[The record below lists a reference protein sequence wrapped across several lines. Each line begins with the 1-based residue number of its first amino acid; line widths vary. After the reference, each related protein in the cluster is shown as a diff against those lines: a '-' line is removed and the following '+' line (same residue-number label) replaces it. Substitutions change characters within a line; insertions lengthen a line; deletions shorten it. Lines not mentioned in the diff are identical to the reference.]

1 MTTQPVEIVTLRLTV
16 TVRRRVPPP
25 EPPRSGRGPA
35 RMALTEKRKVWFPET
50 GFVETPVYDRERLP
64 APGRIAG
71 PAIIEQMDTTTVV
84 PPGARVVNDRLGYLH
99 MELPVQSSGRTR

>member
-1 MTTQPVEIVTLRLTV
+1 VTLRLTV

-25 EPPRSGRGPA
+25 EPSSTGRGPL
-35 RMALTEKRKVWFPET
+35 RMALTEKRRVWFPET

-64 APGRIAG
+64 APGRLAG

-84 PPGARVVNDRLGYLH
+84 PPGARVVNDGLGYLH
-99 MELPVQSSGRTR
+99 MELPAAPGRRPG

>member
-1 MTTQPVEIVTLRLTV
+1 M
-16 TVRRRVPPP
+16 VRRRVPPP
-25 EPPRSGRGPA
+25 EPPLAGCGPA

-50 GFVETPVYDRERLP
+50 GFVETPVYDRARLP
-64 APGRIAG
+64 APGRITG

-99 MELPVQSSGRTR
+99 MELPAPSGRRPK